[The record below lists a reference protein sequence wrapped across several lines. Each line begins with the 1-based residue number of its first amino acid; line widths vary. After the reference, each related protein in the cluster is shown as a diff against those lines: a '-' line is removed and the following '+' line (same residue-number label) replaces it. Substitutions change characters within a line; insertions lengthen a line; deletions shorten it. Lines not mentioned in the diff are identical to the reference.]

1 MLGIRTLSRRMV
13 GADKTKELWRPPH
26 LLLPVET
33 LETILVVDFDSSLT
47 TLVEWLEEP
56 YRPKWCLKTL

>member
-1 MLGIRTLSRRMV
+1 MV

-56 YRPKWCLKTL
+56 YRPKC